1 MNILFGVGIGVLVQV
16 IVNIEFRSECLI
28 LVIYKESIFE
38 DGIKFEI
45 EWFFIVVSLDDIF
58 QIKGWV
64 MVGVE

>member
-16 IVNIEFRSECLI
+16 IVNIEFRCECLI
-28 LVIYKESIFE
+28 LVINKESIFK
-38 DGIKFEI
+38 DRIKFEI